1 MSTKIKKQKRERKT
15 PGLKIM
21 DAIIIL
27 LVLIAIVGVYFRYH
41 SLSFFDKR
49 LNMKEY
55 TVSFSIDNI
64 KNSTPKHLKVGD
76 SVYFSDSGEL
86 LGTLLPES
94 DSMENIALKCSPAS
108 EYFINDSGTM
118 IEVNYPQDPNDPESS
133 RVRAEG
139 KLSCMGLYTENGA
152 FLVDGS
158 VYLAA
163 GENIQIQT
171 ESVTLTIMIRDIS
184 LAQQS

>member
-1 MSTKIKKQKRERKT
+1 MSSKIKKQKRERKS
-15 PGLKIM
+15 PGFKIM
-21 DAIIIL
+21 DAVIIL
-27 LVLIAIVGVYFRYH
+27 LILIAIVGVYFRYH

-55 TVSFSIDNI
+55 TVSFTIDNI
-64 KNSTPKHLKVGD
+64 KNSTPKHLQVGD

-86 LGTLLPES
+86 FGILLPES

-108 EYFINDSGTM
+108 EYFIDDSGTM

-139 KLSCMGLYTENGA
+139 KLSCMGLYTDNGA
-152 FLVDGS
+152 FLVEGA

-163 GENIQIQT
+163 GKNIQIQT
-171 ESVTLTIMIRDIS
+171 EAVTVTITIRDIS
-184 LAQQS
+184 PVEQS

>member
-1 MSTKIKKQKRERKT
+1 MSTKVKKQKKERKS
-15 PGLKIM
+15 PGFKVM

-27 LVLIAIVGVYFRYH
+27 LVLIAIVGVYLRYN
-41 SLSFFDKR
+41 SLSIFDKR
-49 LNMKEY
+49 LNMAEY
-55 TVSFSIDNI
+55 TVSFTIDNI
-64 KNSTPKHLKVGD
+64 KNSTPKHLEVGD
-76 SVYFSDSGEL
+76 AVYFSDSGEL
-86 LGTLLPES
+86 FGTLLPES

-108 EYFINDSGTM
+108 EYFIDESGTM

-139 KLSCMGLYTENGA
+139 KLSCMGLYTDNGS

-163 GENIQIQT
+163 GKQVQIQT
-171 ESVTLTIMIRDIS
+171 EKVTVTVTIRDIQLS
-184 LAQQS
+184 EQS